1 MTVVSGRNRVNRPYF
16 FTEVDGNRAE
26 FPSFGTGTGDLEG
39 NELRRY
45 NMLVDAK
52 QIDNLSVSAPVNTAL
67 PTITGTAQVGETL
80 TATTGTWTGSP
91 APEFAYTWEADGTA
105 IEGATSDTYVIQ
117 ADDLGKVITVTVTA
131 TNDAGSASATSD
143 GTDPV
148 VEALSPPVNENA
160 PTIAGTPQLGETLTA
175 TDGDWSGN
183 PTPTTTRVW
192 QRSADG
198 TTGWS
203 TIAGATDLGYTLVA
217 DDVDQ
222 YIRILVTATNSEGS
236 ADAPSSDVLGPVLDP
251 EA

>member
-91 APEFAYTWEADGTA
+91 APEFTYAWEADGTA

-131 TNDAGSASATSD
+131 TNDAGSASVTSE

-148 VEALSPPVNENA
+148 VAAFAPPVNTVAPEISGTPELGEVLTGTDGTWTANPA
-160 PTIAGTPQLGETLTA
+160 PTFAYA
-175 TDGDWSGN
+175 
-183 PTPTTTRVW
+183 W

-198 TTGWS
+198 STGWAN
-203 TIAGATDLGYTLVA
+203 IAGADAATYTLVA

-222 YIRILVTATNSEGS
+222 YIRLEVTGTNTQGS
-236 ADAPSSDVLGPVLDP
+236 DEAVSNVLGPVLDP